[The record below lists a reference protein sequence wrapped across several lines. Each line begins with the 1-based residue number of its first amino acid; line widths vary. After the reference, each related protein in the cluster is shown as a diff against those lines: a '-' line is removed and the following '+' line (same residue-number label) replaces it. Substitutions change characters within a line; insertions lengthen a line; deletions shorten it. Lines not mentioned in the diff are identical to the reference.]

1 MERIADD
8 KLREACGVFGIYD
21 LSGKNAA
28 SSIYYGLSALQH
40 RGQESCGIAICDTK
54 GPKGNMDFHKG
65 MGLVSEVF
73 KEETLHRLQGNLGVG
88 HVRYSTTGA
97 TTLVNA
103 QPLVLNYA
111 KGTLALAHNGNLV
124 NTEALRKELEK
135 TGALFHTTTD
145 SEVLAH
151 CIARERM
158 TSATVEEAIRKAA
171 SRIRGAYGLVIASPR
186 KLIGVRDP
194 LGLKPLCLGKREH
207 AWILAS
213 ESCALE
219 SVGAEFVRDVR
230 PGEILTVTDQG
241 LSSDCS
247 LCQEKTARCVFEYIY
262 FARLDS
268 TLDGVS
274 VYDARIRA
282 GAALARSY
290 PALADLVC
298 GVPDSGIPAAKGFS
312 EASGIPF
319 GFAFYKNSYVG
330 RTFIKPTQKERE
342 ESVRLKLNVLASVVK
357 GKRIVLVDDSI
368 VRGTTIANL
377 IHMLKEA
384 GALTVHVR
392 ISSPPF
398 LYPCFFGTDIPSN
411 RQLLASSHSIE
422 EICSMIGADS
432 LGYLKIEDL
441 PSMTGNLPLCRACF
455 DGKYPMAVEGEKETV
470 PENE

>member
-1 MERIADD
+1 MERISDD

-230 PGEILTVTDQG
+230 PG
-241 LSSDCS
+241 
-247 LCQEKTARCVFEYIY
+247 R
-262 FARLDS
+262 DS
-268 TLDGVS
+268 YGH
-274 VYDARIRA
+274 RP
-282 GAALARSY
+282 GA
-290 PALADLVC
+290 
-298 GVPDSGIPAAKGFS
+298 
-312 EASGIPF
+312 
-319 GFAFYKNSYVG
+319 
-330 RTFIKPTQKERE
+330 
-342 ESVRLKLNVLASVVK
+342 
-357 GKRIVLVDDSI
+357 
-368 VRGTTIANL
+368 
-377 IHMLKEA
+377 
-384 GALTVHVR
+384 
-392 ISSPPF
+392 F
-398 LYPCFFGTDIPSN
+398 L
-411 RQLLASSHSIE
+411 
-422 EICSMIGADS
+422 
-432 LGYLKIEDL
+432 
-441 PSMTGNLPLCRACF
+441 
-455 DGKYPMAVEGEKETV
+455 
-470 PENE
+470 